1 MRALRVLLAARE
13 LRLLLGAQ
21 FVAQFADGF
30 AQAAFAE
37 RLVLE
42 PFEQGTP
49 GRILA
54 LFLFTLV
61 PYSLIAPFL
70 GVFVDR
76 WPRRGLLVWTNVV
89 RGLLLT
95 SLPLWGRAL
104 GGDAALFAGVLLLL
118 GLGRLFLTTK
128 GALLP
133 VLLGERHLVAG
144 NSLSGGG
151 GMISAL
157 IGGVAGIVGV
167 GLAGPQ
173 AAFALAGL
181 TYLGGALLAG
191 RLKTPYGHARPA
203 ERGLFF
209 AAAERAREL
218 VAGVS
223 EVARRPPARLAL
235 VAIFLLRTAAMFSA
249 IAAILVIKAEF
260 PAAGD
265 RFGRLSAA
273 ALALGAAGAGALLGA
288 LAAPLLGR
296 RLAKPGLILTGFV
309 VAGAGI
315 VVLGGVEAI
324 PAVLGLTA
332 LGGFGGFVSK
342 VAVDA
347 TLQESLPDLFRGRA
361 FALYDIVYNLASVAA
376 GAVMVAFE
384 EVALRP
390 LLVSAGVA
398 TLAIAAA
405 LGTEMRRQG
414 LAAVRVAGADA

>member
-1 MRALRVLLAARE
+1 MRALRPLLAGRD
-13 LRLLLGAQ
+13 LRALLGAQ
-21 FVAQFADGF
+21 FAAQFADGF

-54 LFLFTLV
+54 LFVLTLV

-76 WPRRGLLVWTNVV
+76 WPRRSLLVWTNAT
-89 RGLLLT
+89 RGALLAG
-95 SLPLWGRAL
+95 LPLWGRAL
-104 GGDAALFAGVLLLL
+104 PGDAPLYAGVLVLL

-133 VLLGERHLVAG
+133 VLLGEHHLVPG

-157 IGGVAGIVGV
+157 AGGMAGVAAVGI
-167 GLAGPQ
+167 AGPQ
-173 AAFALAGL
+173 TAFALAGF
-181 TYLGGALLAG
+181 TYLGAALWAR
-191 RLKTPYGHARPA
+191 RLSLPYGHQSPPDS
-203 ERGLFF
+203 GLL
-209 AAAERAREL
+209 AAAVQRAREL
-218 VAGVS
+218 AAGLT

-235 VAIFLLRTAAMFSA
+235 AAIFVLRTAAMFSA

-260 PAAGD
+260 PGAGE

-273 ALALGAAGAGALLGA
+273 ALALGAAGAGALAGA
-288 LAAPLLGR
+288 ACAPLLGR
-296 RLAKPGLILTGFV
+296 RLAAPGLILTGFA

-315 VVLGGVEAI
+315 AALGGVETI
-324 PAVLGLTA
+324 PAVLGLTL
-332 LGGFGGFVSK
+332 LGGFGSFVSK

-347 TLQESLPDLFRGRA
+347 TLQAALPDLFRGRA

-384 EVALRP
+384 DVSLRP
-390 LLVSAGVA
+390 LLVSAGLT
-398 TLAIAAA
+398 TLAFAAA
-405 LGTEMRRQG
+405 LGSEMRRQG
-414 LAAVRVAGADA
+414 LPALRAAAADL

>member
-1 MRALRVLLAARE
+1 MRALRPLFAAPD
-13 LRLLLGAQ
+13 LRALLGAQ

-54 LFLFTLV
+54 LFVLTLV

-76 WPRRGLLVWTNVV
+76 WPRRALLGWTNVV
-89 RGLLLT
+89 RGALLAG
-95 SLPLWGRAL
+95 LPLWGRAL
-104 GGDAALFAGVLLLL
+104 PGDVPLYAGVLLLL

-133 VLLGERHLVAG
+133 VLLGEHHLVPG

-157 IGGVAGIVGV
+157 TGGVAGVLAVGV
-167 GLAGPQ
+167 AGPQ
-173 AAFALAGL
+173 AAFTLAGL
-181 TYLGGALLAG
+181 AYLGAALLA
-191 RLKTPYGHARPA
+191 RQLSAPYGHTHPPDH
-203 ERGLFF
+203 GLL
-209 AAAERAREL
+209 AATAQRAREL
-218 VAGVS
+218 AAGLV
-223 EVARRPPARLAL
+223 EVARRPPVRLAL
-235 VAIFLLRTAAMFSA
+235 GAIFVLRTAAMFSA

-260 PAAGD
+260 PGAGE
-265 RFGRLSAA
+265 RFGRLSSA

-288 LAAPLLGR
+288 LCAPLLGR
-296 RLAKPGLILTGFV
+296 RLAKPGLILSGFV
-309 VAGAGI
+309 VAGVGI
-315 VVLGGVEAI
+315 AALGGIETL
-324 PAVLGLTA
+324 PAVFGLTL
-332 LGGFGGFVSK
+332 LGGFGSFISK

-347 TLQESLPDLFRGRA
+347 TLQESLPDLYRGRA

-376 GAVMVAFE
+376 GAFMVAFE
-384 EVALRP
+384 GVALRP
-390 LLVSAGVA
+390 LLVSAGLA
-398 TLAIAAA
+398 TLALAAA
-405 LGTEMRRQG
+405 LGGEMRRQG
-414 LAAVRVAGADA
+414 LPAVRMAGADL